1 MLRALRSEFIKLR
14 TVRMNWVLVIIGV
27 AFPVIV
33 AVLTA
38 ALADERDIGA
48 DSLAEVVTGTSVITA
63 MLLGVV
69 GAATITGEFGFGT
82 IRVTFAAT
90 PRRNVVIVA
99 KAIAT
104 VLVALVV
111 EAFVVVTAYGLS
123 SMIASGRGAE
133 VDFADVDA
141 GLAPFVGV
149 VLFAAIVA
157 LLGYGLGLLIRNT
170 PAAIAV
176 LILWPLVAEGIIGGL
191 LTVAGLDDAFRWMP
205 YNAGIQMANPDSF
218 DDGFGRVGN
227 GLYFFAV
234 SAAVTALG
242 AWVTNRRDA

>member
-1 MLRALRSEFIKLR
+1 MLRALRAEFIKLR
-14 TVRMNWVLVIIGV
+14 TVRMNWVLAIIAV
-27 AFPVIV
+27 AFPLIV
-33 AVLTA
+33 SLLTA
-38 ALADERDIGA
+38 ALADERDIRA
-48 DSLAEVVTGTSVITA
+48 ESLAEVVTGTSVITA
-63 MLLGVV
+63 MLLGVI

-104 VLVALVV
+104 VVVALVV
-111 EAFVVVTAYGLS
+111 EALVVVTAYGLS
-123 SMIASGRGAE
+123 AAVASGRGAD
-133 VDFADVDA
+133 VDFADIDA
-141 GLAPFVGV
+141 GTAPFIGV
-149 VLFAAIVA
+149 IAFAAIVA
-157 LLGYGLGLLIRNT
+157 LLGFGLGLLIRNT

-176 LILWPLVAEGIIGGL
+176 LILWPLVAESILGGL
-191 LTVAGLDDAFRWMP
+191 LTVAGIDDAFRWLP
-205 YNAGIQMANPDSF
+205 YNAGIQMANTTDF
-218 DDGFGRVGN
+218 DDGFGRFGN